1 MTAQQSH
8 AQHGA
13 HAGHG
18 GEHASRLKTSVHATL
33 HCLLGCS
40 IGEFAGL
47 AIGVTLGLGTALT
60 IALAV
65 VLAFVAGLTL
75 AIQPLMR
82 QQGMSAGEA
91 LRTIWLGEV
100 VSIAVMEVAMNAAD
114 YVVGGIQTQSLADP
128 LFWVGFAVAV
138 PAGFVAAWPVN
149 YWLIG
154 RNLKHCH

>member
-1 MTAQQSH
+1 MSTDHAEARQGHGAHGSH
-8 AQHGA
+8 AQ
-13 HAGHG
+13 
-18 GEHASRLKTSVHATL
+18 ASRLKTSVHATL

-47 AIGVTLGLGTALT
+47 AIGVSLGLGTALT

-65 VLAFVAGLTL
+65 VLAFVAGLAL

-82 QQGMSAGEA
+82 QQGMSATQA
-91 LRTIWLGEV
+91 LRTIWLGES
-100 VSIAVMEVAMNAAD
+100 VSIAAMEVAMNVTD
-114 YVVGGIQTQSLADP
+114 YAVGGIQTQSLADP
-128 LFWVGFAVAV
+128 LFWLGFAAAV
-138 PAGFVAAWPVN
+138 PVGFVAAWPVN